1 MAKKTIDLP
10 AYIEGYD
17 NSFVWVR
24 IPEAF
29 PNKILT
35 LPRATLKRGMAT
47 ARRVL
52 ARVNP
57 DSFTFGDSGY
67 TAEVEF
73 LNVIGDTKGSKGA
86 VETGEGAS
94 SS

>member
-1 MAKKTIDLP
+1 MAKSKNYP
-10 AYIEGYD
+10 VWIEGY
-17 NSFVWVR
+17 NKTFVWIR

-35 LPRATLKRGMAT
+35 MPRATLKRGMAGAKT
-47 ARRVL
+47 VL

-57 DSFTFGDSGY
+57 DSLHFGESGY

-73 LNVIGDTKGSKGA
+73 LNVIGDTQGSEGA

-94 SS
+94 PS